1 MDRVL
6 AAGQAVRGRSPEDV
20 AADEDYWYEIQQA
33 FTVDR
38 NTINMNNGT
47 MQPSLRIVQDA
58 MRRHYEFSAD
68 AGFHT
73 TDQFAHDLE
82 LVRRRLAGHMGCT
95 AEELA
100 LTRGGSEAG
109 QIAVMGLDLKP
120 GDEVLTPDYDYPR
133 FLNSLR
139 QRELREGIVLRK
151 IALPPPPVPLDL
163 FYRRIEEAVTP
174 KTRALLVCHMTHWTA
189 QMAPLKPLATL
200 ARKHNLHYIVDGA
213 HGFMHVP
220 INVRDY
226 DCDYY
231 IGSLHKWLMAPP
243 GNGFLYVRASRIPAL
258 WPLTPAAESQKN
270 DIRKFED
277 VGTRTQAN
285 RAVMAEALTFN
296 EGIGIERK
304 TARLRYLKNRW
315 ANRLKVNPRVAFLTS
330 LDPAE
335 SCAIATFN
343 IAGVDMPKLATRLHD
358 EHGIVVSHMKHERF
372 EGFRIVPNIHM
383 TIKEIDYFSDVME
396 GEIKKAATT

>member
-1 MDRVL
+1 
-6 AAGQAVRGRSPEDV
+6 
-20 AADEDYWYEIQQA
+20 
-33 FTVDR
+33 VDR

-68 AGFHT
+68 AGIHT
-73 TDQFAHDLE
+73 TDQFSHDLE
-82 LVRRRLAGHMGCT
+82 IVRRRLAGHMGCT
-95 AEELA
+95 AEEVA

-109 QIAVMGLDLKP
+109 QIAVMGIDLKP
-120 GDEVLTPDYDYPR
+120 GDEVLTTDYDYPR

-151 IALPPPPVPLDL
+151 IALPAPPVPLDL

-189 QMAPLKPLATL
+189 QQAPIKPLAAL

-220 INVRDY
+220 INVKDY

-243 GNGFLYVRASRIPAL
+243 GNGFLYVRASRIPTL
-258 WPLTPAAESQKN
+258 WALTPAGENQKTN
-270 DIRKFED
+270 IRKFED

-285 RAVMAEALTFN
+285 RVVMAEALTFN

-304 TARLRYLKNRW
+304 TARLRYLKERW
-315 ANRLKVNPRVAFLTS
+315 ANRLKANPRVTFLTS

-335 SCAIATFN
+335 SCAIATIN
-343 IAGVDMPKLATRLHD
+343 IAGVDMPKMAATLHD

-383 TIKEIDYFSDVME
+383 TIREIDYFSDVME
-396 GEIKKAATT
+396 SEIKKAATT